1 VERSTARLIVVAGG
15 ATIQSHLASARKKAE
30 ERVGAHAGDG
40 QVGKL
45 QLRPRIA
52 PGFES
57 HLAADH
63 IAEGGRAGTSFQ
75 AREIRD

>member
-1 VERSTARLIVVAGG
+1 LIVVAGG

-57 HLAADH
+57 RLAADH